1 MISPWSPHV
10 FHLWRR
16 FKLAQLR
23 SAGATDVVAVADEDE
38 ARRVHHNNSLETEET
53 MAIFSAVD
61 PSKDK

>member
-1 MISPWSPHV
+1 
-10 FHLWRR
+10 
-16 FKLAQLR
+16 LAQLR

-38 ARRVHHNNSLETEET
+38 ARRVHHNSLETEET

>member
-1 MISPWSPHV
+1 
-10 FHLWRR
+10 
-16 FKLAQLR
+16 LAQLR